1 MPMAGALR
9 RVGAAC
15 YGALIYSTGQ
25 IAMKKYA
32 ILMCCMGNICR
43 SPTAEGVLR
52 AKLAAAGLADLV
64 ELDSAGTHD
73 YHLGR
78 APDQRTQRH
87 AQRRGYDLSALRAR
101 KVGLPDFTRFDLVL
115 AMDQDNL
122 ERLFALCPQADARQL
137 RLLMSFATR
146 HDADEVPDPYY
157 GEGDGF
163 ERVLDYVEDACDGII
178 EMLRQRLRDESA

>member
-1 MPMAGALR
+1 
-9 RVGAAC
+9 
-15 YGALIYSTGQ
+15 
-25 IAMKKYA
+25 MKTFA

-52 AKLAAAGLADLV
+52 AKLLAAGLAERV

-78 APDQRTQRH
+78 PPDARSQRYALQ
-87 AQRRGYDLSALRAR
+87 RGYDLSALRAR
-101 KVGLPDFTRFDLVL
+101 KVGVADFRRFDLVL
-115 AMDQDNL
+115 AMDHANISTL
-122 ERLFALCPQADARQL
+122 RALYPEVSPDKL

-146 HDADEVPDPYY
+146 HHAEEVPDPYY

-163 ERVLDYVEDACDGII
+163 ETVLDYVEDACDGVVA
-178 EMLRQRLRDESA
+178 MLREQLARTR

>member
-1 MPMAGALR
+1 
-9 RVGAAC
+9 
-15 YGALIYSTGQ
+15 
-25 IAMKKYA
+25 MKTYA

-52 AKLAAAGLADLV
+52 AKLAEAGLDALV
-64 ELDSAGTHD
+64 ELDSAGTHE

-78 APDQRTQRH
+78 APDPRTQRH
-87 AQRRGYDLSALRAR
+87 ALQRGYDLSALRAR
-101 KVGLPDFTRFDLVL
+101 KVGLPDFDRFDLIL
-115 AMDQDNL
+115 AMDRENL
-122 ERLFALCPQADARQL
+122 AGLARLRPDAGEKL

-163 ERVLDYVEDACDGII
+163 ERVLDYIEDACEGLVA
-178 EMLRQRLRDESA
+178 ELRQRLQDNAG